1 VSLIDVFCQVHSPG
15 NSPHRQANQQAWWTN
30 HPNTLGE
37 LKMKTSQI
45 LAAAALTL
53 LAATGAQAETYQ
65 GVNTAVSTKSR
76 DDVNAEAVRA
86 ASAPNQN
93 VTRGSR
99 GPETVAVSKDRSLVE
114 AEAVR
119 TAYAPEPERDL
130 GFAREQQGDLEHA
143 APDGRERPSPAR
155 LGRRRQ
161 VIEAALR
168 GRRN

>member
-1 VSLIDVFCQVHSPG
+1 
-15 NSPHRQANQQAWWTN
+15 
-30 HPNTLGE
+30 
-37 LKMKTSQI
+37 MKTSQI

-65 GVNTAVSTKSR
+65 GVNAAVSTKSR
-76 DDVNAEAVRA
+76 DEVNAEAVRT

-119 TAYAPEPERDL
+119 TA
-130 GFAREQQGDLEHA
+130 A
-143 APDGRERPSPAR
+143 APDQNVSSGSRVNSKVISTMQHPLDAR
-155 LGRRRQ
+155 VQAQQGTG
-161 VIEAALR
+161 ATAK
-168 GRRN
+168 